1 MSEIITST
9 TENYK
14 GLLQQYCQVRHLWNP
29 SYETTQ
35 QGQPNEPSWT
45 VTVKYG
51 QSTYT
56 TPEPIRGSKR
66 FAEQIAAQQILETI
80 ESRQEAF
87 LAGEPDDEVGL
98 AEVDD
103 SAPEIALREDET
115 SSAREGYVP
124 IELVTSALGIANH
137 RLSELRRGTR
147 YRESIE
153 SKQASQTFAKNLADL
168 TIMIVR
174 AVVNAAEEANIKLG
188 NPKETAQPE
197 DPPPPTTQSKQT
209 S

>member
-14 GLLQQYCQVRHLWNP
+14 SLLQQYCQVRHLSNP
-29 SYETTQ
+29 GYETTQ
-35 QGQPNEPSWT
+35 HGPPNEPSWT

-56 TPEPIRGSKR
+56 TPEPIRGSKKL
-66 FAEQIAAQQILETI
+66 AEQIAAQQILETI

-98 AEVDD
+98 AEGGD
-103 SAPEIALREDET
+103 SDSEIALPEEKT
-115 SSAREGYVP
+115 SSARDGYVP

-153 SKQASQTFAKNLADL
+153 SRQASQTFAKNLAEL

-188 NPKETAQPE
+188 YPKETERSEA
-197 DPPPPTTQSKQT
+197 PPLPTPQSKQT